1 MEYSTI
7 KNKKLYILDMDG
19 TFYLGN
25 RLIEGSLEFIERLR
39 RAGKEFLF
47 FTNNASKN
55 PEFYIDK
62 LFSMSLRIERKNI
75 ITAGD
80 VTIKYLLEK
89 RKNSKVFLL
98 GTDLLEKSFDE
109 AGINLAETD
118 PDIVVASFDTTL
130 TYEKVSKACSYI
142 RKGAEFMATHMD
154 LNCPTEDGFIPDC
167 GSICAMI
174 TASTGVKPR
183 YFGKPFKETIEMVTS
198 ITGHEKED
206 MVIIGD
212 RLYTDIAT
220 GFKNGVTSILVLSGE
235 TRLRDLAASEI
246 KPDFVF
252 ESLKSI
258 IEYL

>member
-1 MEYSTI
+1 
-7 KNKKLYILDMDG
+7 
-19 TFYLGN
+19 
-25 RLIEGSLEFIERLR
+25 
-39 RAGKEFLF
+39 
-47 FTNNASKN
+47 
-55 PEFYIDK
+55 
-62 LFSMSLRIERKNI
+62 
-75 ITAGD
+75 
-80 VTIKYLLEK
+80 
-89 RKNSKVFLL
+89 
-98 GTDLLEKSFDE
+98 
-109 AGINLAETD
+109 
-118 PDIVVASFDTTL
+118 
-130 TYEKVSKACSYI
+130 
-142 RKGAEFMATHMD
+142 MATHMD

-198 ITGHEKED
+198 ITGYEKED

-220 GFKNGVTSILVLSGE
+220 GFKNGVASILVLSGE
-235 TRLRDLAASEI
+235 TSVQDLANSEI